1 MGEPVQEDGTAR
13 GPRRGPPIWR
23 TLLVGSVL
31 LVGGGAVGHIAVQS
45 TLQVIGP
52 AESSAEE
59 RAAPVSNRTLLEAL
73 GIDPDDT
80 RGPVDP
86 VAERAGVD
94 AVLAA
99 PPAGLTAA
107 VALTCTSLQAVPP
120 SALAVGPRTLVSA
133 LPRDTIAVAVRVD
146 DAWRTARVTGVTATG
161 LVLLDADTTATVA
174 DIPDGVPPLRR
185 GQTLAVRD
193 AHGHRGAAVVT
204 SSRTDGTYDV
214 AVEGSPGPG
223 ALVSDPSGD
232 PVGLL
237 ATPRGR
243 TVVVP
248 IRGVPVAA
256 DPAPAPADCAGPGR
270 GPSTGA
276 AIRIAPGIE
285 ADVRTDVLAGR
296 LQAVVAGLNL
306 RTPSSL
312 GDLPSDEAARQR
324 IVDALGSSFL
334 WDIEV
339 TAIAPVPSPGGD
351 PRLVAREVSLS
362 YQELDAEG
370 CWTTDDRLVVLFPS
384 SLDDMVVRAW
394 EPDLRTRQPC

>member
-1 MGEPVQEDGTAR
+1 MGEEVQKGEVAH
-13 GPRRGPPIWR
+13 GPRRGPPVWR
-23 TLLVGSVL
+23 TLLVGLVL
-31 LVGGGAVGHIAVQS
+31 LVGGGAAGHVAVGSA
-45 TLQVIGP
+45 LRVIEP
-52 AESSAEE
+52 AESSEE
-59 RAAPVSNRTLLEAL
+59 REAPAANRTLLEAL

-86 VAERAGVD
+86 VAEREGVD
-94 AVLAA
+94 AVLTS
-99 PPAGLTAA
+99 PPPGLSAA
-107 VALTCTSLQAVPP
+107 VALTCTSLQTVPP
-120 SALAVGPRTLVSA
+120 SAFAVGPRTLVAA
-133 LPRDTIAVAVRVD
+133 LPRDTIAVAVRFG
-146 DAWRTARVTGVTATG
+146 DAWHTARVNGVTATG
-161 LVLLDADTTATVA
+161 LVLLDVDATVA
-174 DIPDGVPPLRR
+174 VFDIPDGVAPLRR
-185 GQTLAVRD
+185 GQILAVRD

-204 SSRTDGTYDV
+204 GSRTDGTYDV

-223 ALVSDPSGD
+223 ALVSDPSGA

-237 ATPRGR
+237 ATPTGR

-248 IRGVPVAA
+248 IRGMPTATGPAA
-256 DPAPAPADCAGPGR
+256 APADCAGPGR

-306 RTPSSL
+306 RAPASL
-312 GDLPSDEAARQR
+312 GDLPRDEAARQR

-339 TAIAPVPSPGGD
+339 TAIAPVASPGGD
-351 PRLVAREVSLS
+351 PTLVAREVSLR